1 LYVIVG
7 LGNPGPS
14 YQYTRHNIGFMV
26 LDLWQKRLDLK
37 YTRDVGPSQV
47 SFGNILKNKIIF
59 VRPLTFMN
67 LSGRA
72 VKRIIDKYQISDFS
86 KLLVISDDLN
96 LPFGSIRLRGEGS
109 SGGQKG
115 LHSIISELGT
125 SEFPRIRIGIGP
137 GYADAVKYVLSP
149 FSKKEKKD
157 LNLILEM
164 TVEAVEAFMTSNL
177 EKTMSQYNKNYLDI

>member
-14 YQYTRHNIGFMV
+14 YHDTRHNVGFMV
-26 LDLWQKRLDLK
+26 LDLWQKKYNLK

-47 SFGNILKNKIIF
+47 SFCNILGKKITF

-72 VKRIIDKYQISDFS
+72 VKRIVDKYQVSDYS

-115 LHSIISELGT
+115 LKSMILELGT
-125 SEFPRIRIGIGP
+125 AEFPRLRIGIGP
-137 GYADAVKYVLSP
+137 GYANAVKYVLSP

-157 LNLILEM
+157 LPLILDM
-164 TVEAVEAFMTSNL
+164 ASEAVESFITAGL
-177 EKTMSQYNKNYLDI
+177 EKTASQYNKNYLET